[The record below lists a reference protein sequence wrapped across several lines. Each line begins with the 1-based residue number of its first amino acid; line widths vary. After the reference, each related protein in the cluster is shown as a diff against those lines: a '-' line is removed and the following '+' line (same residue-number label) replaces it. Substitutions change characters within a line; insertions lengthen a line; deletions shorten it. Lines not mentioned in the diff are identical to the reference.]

1 MGKTLVE
8 VLLEAPMETHP
19 SAFESGKV
27 FVIMDAADGRYI
39 TRGTGT
45 AQLPERATLYPDL
58 HGAITGA
65 RIAQNRDANLGELL
79 ICPVQLHVDSPVKSI
94 QRK

>member
-1 MGKTLVE
+1 
-8 VLLEAPMETHP
+8 METHP

-27 FVIMDAADGRYI
+27 FVIMDTADGRYI

-45 AQLPERATLYPDL
+45 AQLVRTLPQPERATLYPDL

-79 ICPVQLHVDSPVKSI
+79 ICPVQLHVGSPVKSI